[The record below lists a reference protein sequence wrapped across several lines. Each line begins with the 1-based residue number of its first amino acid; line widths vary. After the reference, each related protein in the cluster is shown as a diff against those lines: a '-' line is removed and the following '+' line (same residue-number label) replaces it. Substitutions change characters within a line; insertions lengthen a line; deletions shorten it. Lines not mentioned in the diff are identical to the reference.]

1 MAGFDAGGN
10 KLLDDIKK
18 GLRRPQRRVKIRID
32 LTPMVDIAFL
42 LLIFYMVTTVFSQPT
57 VLELSLPGKD
67 LTVEPRPVA
76 KSKLLMMFVD
86 KNDSFYYQIG
96 EDMDRPRIVEFARLA
111 DIIREKTF
119 LIEDLV
125 LLLKVHQKASYT
137 SLVKVIDQI
146 QATERD
152 INAQQAFARKSDSNL
167 APEVYSA
174 RFSLQDMSAWDEH
187 LLDLAS
193 KEQKSEL

>member
-1 MAGFDAGGN
+1 MAGFDTGGN
-10 KLLDDIKK
+10 KPLDKARK
-18 GLRRPQRRVKIRID
+18 GLRRPKRRVKVRID
-32 LTPMVDIAFL
+32 MTPMVDIAFL

-57 VLELSLPGKD
+57 VVELSLP
-67 LTVEPRPVA
+67 PRDAEVNPQPVA
-76 KSKLLMMFVD
+76 KSKLLMIFVD

-96 EDMDRPRIVEFARLA
+96 EDMDQPRMVNFARLA
-111 DIIREKTF
+111 NIMREKTF

-125 LLLKVHQKASYT
+125 LLLKVDQEASYT

-152 INAQQAFARKSDSNL
+152 INARLAFARKSDSNRV
-167 APEVYSA
+167 PEDYSA

-187 LLDLAS
+187 QLELAAQ
-193 KEQKSEL
+193 EQKPEP